1 MAAPCNKFTDE
12 QIAELR
18 SNEYVKKVSRTNVYF
33 NDEFKEKFW
42 EMYKGR
48 DMLPSEIYALLGV
61 DSRILGRK
69 RIQGFARN
77 LRKIHERTTGET
89 TVYVRKCD
97 VHATQ
102 TPDRQIRGLR
112 AENKYLKQEN
122 EFLKKIVSASRGHK
136 K

>member
-18 SNEYVKKVSRTNVYF
+18 SNEYVKSVSRTNVYF
-33 NDEFKEKFW
+33 NDEFKDKFW
-42 EMYKGR
+42 EMYKER

-61 DSRILGRK
+61 NYRILGSK

-77 LRKIHERTTGET
+77 LKKRHERVTGKT
-89 TVYVRKCD
+89 TVYVRKLD

-102 TPDRQIRGLR
+102 TPDRQVKRLR

-122 EFLKKIVSASRGHK
+122 EFLKKIVSASKGRK
-136 K
+136 L

>member
-18 SNEYVKKVSRTNVYF
+18 SNEYVKSVSRTNVYF

-42 EMYKGR
+42 ELYKER
-48 DMLPSEIYALLGV
+48 DMLPSEIYELFGV
-61 DSRILGRK
+61 DYRILGRK
-69 RIQGFARN
+69 RVQGFARN
-77 LRKIHERTTGET
+77 LKKIHERTTGET
-89 TVYVRKCD
+89 TVPVRKLD
-97 VHATQ
+97 VHATR
-102 TPDRQIRGLR
+102 TPDRQIKRLK

-122 EFLKKIVSASRGHK
+122 EFLKKIASANKRHK